1 MVKHTSG
8 CGILRVMIRELQPR
22 IDENRNLLGI
32 SNTLVRNQAPLS
44 HVRKDLAEILDG
56 IHTLVYIPYAYGN
69 MGGIIDRLRPEF
81 EKVGIT
87 SVESPHY
94 HPNSEKQVIRDAE
107 AIFIGGG
114 NTGRLVANLHALR
127 NPDGAFIDQ
136 RPAGS
141 KNALV
146 DELRKKVAAGF
157 PVIGSSAGLNVMCKD
172 VRTTND
178 MQAAVQRTVDGKLL
192 LRIDALGLFPEKFS
206 VNPHYIDQVTVT
218 EQEGAAILAI
228 NPQLRALTDHQG
240 ESRLERLSQI
250 LEMDPTR
257 KILALREGSY
267 IRVQGMKMEIKGTTG
282 GVIFQSG
289 QEPRPVHNGD
299 RLDFLLK

>member
-1 MVKHTSG
+1 MNW
-8 CGILRVMIRELQPR
+8 ELQPR
-22 IDENRNLLGI
+22 IDKNRNLLGI
-32 SNTLVRNQAPLS
+32 SNTLVRNQPPLV
-44 HVRKDLAEILDG
+44 HVRADLAEILNG
-56 IHTLVYIPYAYGN
+56 IKTLVYIPYAYGN
-69 MGGIIDRLRPEF
+69 MDGIIDRLRPEF

-94 HPNSEKQVIRDAE
+94 HSNDEIQIIRDGE

-127 NPDGAFIDQ
+127 NPDGVFVDQ
-136 RPAGS
+136 RPSAS

-146 DELRKKVAAGF
+146 DELRRKVASGV
-157 PVIGSSAGLNVMCKD
+157 PVIGSSAGLNVMCED

-178 MQAAVQRTVDGKLL
+178 MQAAVQETVDGKLS
-192 LRIDALGLFPEKFS
+192 LRIDALGLFPQNFS

-218 EQEGAAILAI
+218 EQERAAILAI

-240 ESRLERLSQI
+240 ESRLDRLSQI

-257 KILALREGSY
+257 KVLALREGSY
-267 IRVQGMKMEIKGTTG
+267 IRVQGMTMEVKGTTG
-282 GVIFQSG
+282 GLIFQFG
-289 QEPRPVHNGD
+289 QEPRAVNNGD
-299 RLDFLLK
+299 RIDFLLK